1 MIVNQM
7 QQPGIRALVDYDNSI
22 FDLMQLPEG
31 VDLADVADHIIYKY
45 GDAPLFSPDPET
57 VKFYMGRWSKRR
69 LPLWERYKAAIEAE
83 YNPIENYNR
92 YEVTTLSKTGTIDRD
107 GTNSDVGSGSDSTV
121 RSGSEELAKTGSEEM
136 AKTGSEETAKTG
148 SETSTRNGE
157 DELTYSGS
165 KTTTKDD
172 TTTREVSAFNSGTY
186 DPDNQ
191 ETLDGEEVESF
202 TNRKDTRT
210 YTDLEDEL
218 SYNNRKDTT
227 TFSNRKDTTTFSN
240 RKDTTTYNNITD
252 QTTYGGITTHN
263 IDESQTFN
271 TTDSTTST
279 ISGNIGVTTSQQM
292 LEQEFEVIKKLDLI
306 DYIATDWHQEFNM
319 MIYY

>member
-7 QQPGIRALVDYDNSI
+7 YQGGIRALLDYDNTI

-31 VDLADVADHIIYKY
+31 VELADVADHIIYKY

-57 VKFYMGRWSKRR
+57 VKFYIGRWSKRR
-69 LPLWERYKAAIEAE
+69 LPLWNRYKAAIEAD

-92 YEVTTLSKTGTIDRD
+92 HEETTLSKTGTIDRD

-121 RSGSEELAKTGSEEM
+121 RSGSEELAKTGSEEI
-136 AKTGSEETAKTG
+136 AKTG
-148 SETSTRNGE
+148 SETSTRNGA
-157 DELTYSGS
+157 DELTYSGT
-165 KTTTKDD
+165 KTTSRDD
-172 TTTREVSAFNSGTY
+172 TTTREVSAFNSGTF

-227 TFSNRKDTTTFSN
+227 TFSNRKDTTT
-240 RKDTTTYNNITD
+240 YNNITD
-252 QTTYGGITTHN
+252 QTTYGGTTTHN

-271 TTDSTTST
+271 TEDATTSN

-292 LEQEFEVIKKLDLI
+292 LEQEFEIIKKLDLI

>member
-1 MIVNQM
+1 MHQG
-7 QQPGIRALVDYDNSI
+7 GIRALLDYDNTI

-45 GDAPLFSPDPET
+45 GDAPLFSPDPDT

-69 LPLWERYKAAIEAE
+69 LPLWNRYKAAIEAE
-83 YNPIENYNR
+83 YDPIENYNR
-92 YEVTTLSKTGTIDRD
+92 HEITTLSKTGTIDRD
-107 GTNSDVGSGSDSTV
+107 GTNSDVGSGSDSTT

-136 AKTGSEETAKTG
+136 AKTGSE
-148 SETSTRNGE
+148 TSTRNGE
-157 DELTYSGS
+157 DELSYSGS

-202 TNRKDTRT
+202 TNRRDTRT
-210 YTDLEDEL
+210 YTDLEDEY
-218 SYNNRKDTT
+218 SFN
-227 TFSNRKDTTTFSN
+227 NRKDTTTFSN

-252 QTTYGGITTHN
+252 QTTYGGTTTHN

>member
-22 FDLMQLPEG
+22 FDLMQLPTG
-31 VDLADVADHIIYKY
+31 VELADVADHIIYKY

-57 VKFYMGRWSKRR
+57 VKFYIGRWSKRR
-69 LPLWERYKAAIEAE
+69 LPLWNRYKAAIEAE
-83 YNPIENYNR
+83 YDPIENYNR
-92 YEVTTLSKTGTIDRD
+92 HEVTTLSKTGTIDRD
-107 GTNSDVGSGSDSTV
+107 GTNSDVSSGSDSTV
-121 RSGSEELAKTGSEEM
+121 RSGSEEL

-157 DELTYSGS
+157 DELTYSGT
-165 KTTTKDD
+165 KTTSRDD

-186 DPDNQ
+186 DPDNH

-218 SYNNRKDTT
+218 TYN
-227 TFSNRKDTTTFSN
+227 NRKDTTTFSN

-252 QTTYGGITTHN
+252 QTTYGGTTTHN

-271 TTDSTTST
+271 TEDATTSD

-292 LEQEFEVIKKLDLI
+292 LEQEFEIIKKLDLI

>member
-1 MIVNQM
+1 M
-7 QQPGIRALVDYDNSI
+7 QQPGIRALVDYDNTI

-69 LPLWERYKAAIEAE
+69 LPLWNRYKAAIEAE
-83 YNPIENYNR
+83 YDPIENYNR
-92 YEVTTLSKTGTIDRD
+92 HEITTLTKTGTIDRD
-107 GTNSDVGSGSDSTV
+107 GTNSDVDSGSDSTV

-136 AKTGSEETAKTG
+136 AKTGSE
-148 SETSTRNGE
+148 TSTRNGE
-157 DELTYSGS
+157 DELTYSGT

-172 TTTREVSAFNSGTY
+172 TTTREVSAFNSGAY

-210 YTDLEDEL
+210 YTDLEDEY
-218 SYNNRKDTT
+218 SFNNRKDTT
-227 TFSNRKDTTTFSN
+227 TYSN
-240 RKDTTTYNNITD
+240 RKDTTTYNNVQDT
-252 QTTYGGITTHN
+252 TTYGGTTTHN

>member
-7 QQPGIRALVDYDNSI
+7 QQPGIRALVDYDNTI

-69 LPLWERYKAAIEAE
+69 LPLWNRYKAAIEAE

-136 AKTGSEETAKTG
+136 AKTGSE
-148 SETSTRNGE
+148 TSTRNGE
-157 DELTYSGS
+157 DELTYSGT
-165 KTTTKDD
+165 KTTNRDD
-172 TTTREVSAFNSGTY
+172 TTTQEVSAFNSPGY
-186 DPDNQ
+186 DPDRR

-227 TFSNRKDTTTFSN
+227 TFTN

-252 QTTYGGITTHN
+252 QTTYGGTTTHN

-279 ISGNIGVTTSQQM
+279 ISGNIGTMTSQQM
-292 LEQEFEVIKKLDLI
+292 LEQEFEIIKKLDLI

>member
-7 QQPGIRALVDYDNSI
+7 YQGGIRALVDYDNTI
-22 FDLMQLPEG
+22 FDNMVLPSG
-31 VDLADVADHIIYKY
+31 VELEDVADHIIYKY
-45 GDAPLFSPDPET
+45 GDAPLFSPDPDT

-69 LPLWERYKAAIEAE
+69 LPLWNRYKAAIEAE

-136 AKTGSEETAKTG
+136 AKTGSE
-148 SETSTRNGE
+148 TSTRNGE
-157 DELTYSGS
+157 DELTYSGT
-165 KTTTKDD
+165 KTTSRDD
-172 TTTREVSAFNSGTY
+172 TTTREVSAYNSGTY
-186 DPDNQ
+186 DPDNK

-218 SYNNRKDTT
+218 SFT
-227 TFSNRKDTTTFSN
+227 NRKDTTTFSN

-252 QTTYGGITTHN
+252 QTTYGGTTTHN

-279 ISGNIGVTTSQQM
+279 ISGNIGTTTSQTM
-292 LEQEFEVIKKLDLI
+292 LEQEFEIIKKLDLI

>member
-7 QQPGIRALVDYDNSI
+7 QQPGIRALVDYDNTI

-45 GDAPLFSPDPET
+45 GDAPLFSPDPDT

-92 YEVTTLSKTGTIDRD
+92 YEVTTLAKTGTIDRD

-136 AKTGSEETAKTG
+136 AKTG

-202 TNRKDTRT
+202 ANRKDTRT

-218 SYNNRKDTT
+218 SFT
-227 TFSNRKDTTTFSN
+227 NRKDTTTFSN

-252 QTTYGGITTHN
+252 QTTYGGTTTHN

-279 ISGNIGVTTSQQM
+279 ISGNVGVTTSQQM
-292 LEQEFEVIKKLDLI
+292 LEQEFEIIKKLDLI